1 MAQQFD
7 FDGFI
12 LSRAI
17 QATFER
23 RNTALPTEIPLALT
37 DSFSEDRTKK
47 TQWDAFIRKNR
58 LEVEDKKISDIAGLL
73 RDFLIPPLFAMANRE
88 EFNMIWPAARP
99 WRNKT

>member
-1 MAQQFD
+1 MQWDHPLKCIRIWAMAQQFD

-23 RNTALPTEIPLALT
+23 RNTALSTEIPLALT

-58 LEVEDKKISDIAGLL
+58 LEVEDKKYQTSPDCYEI
-73 RDFLIPPLFAMANRE
+73 F
-88 EFNMIWPAARP
+88 
-99 WRNKT
+99 